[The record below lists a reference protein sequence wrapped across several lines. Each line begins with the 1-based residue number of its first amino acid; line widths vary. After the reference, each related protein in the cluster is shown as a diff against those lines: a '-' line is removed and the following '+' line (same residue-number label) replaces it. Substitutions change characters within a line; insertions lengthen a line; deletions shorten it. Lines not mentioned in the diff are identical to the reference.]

1 MEPKKGSKAAIRVP
15 DTWPRQTD
23 ARARLGV
30 SRTQLFRLVQSKRLR
45 AVQDGA
51 GRWRFDPVSLEAEV
65 AFRAAPAARASSSG
79 PSADGKVAAEAT
91 RLFAAGKTVR
101 DVVLALEIPYAT
113 AHAVRQDYAKAGDDV
128 LLSAEAVE
136 RLRGWLGWDE
146 HPPTE
151 KGLLEAV
158 MAKTRRLSSE
168 HTKQVEEWKGKLA
181 ATQQAL
187 AAAQAERSDPSGKG
201 SPAGTSPSGSSDST

>member
-1 MEPKKGSKAAIRVP
+1 MGTKKGSKAAIRVP
-15 DTWPRQTD
+15 DTWPGQTD

-30 SRTQLFRLVQSKRLR
+30 SRTQLFRLVQAKRLR

-51 GRWRFDPVSLEAEV
+51 GRWRFDPALLEAEV
-65 AFRAAPAARASSSG
+65 ALRTAPAARASSNR
-79 PSADGKVAAEAT
+79 PSADGRVAAEAT

-128 LLSAEAVE
+128 LLSAEAVD

-151 KGLLEAV
+151 KGLLDAV
-158 MAKTRRLSSE
+158 MGKTRRLSAE

-181 ATQQAL
+181 TVEKAL
-187 AAAQAERSDPSGKG
+187 AAAQASTAEGAIKG
-201 SPAGTSPSGSSDST
+201 